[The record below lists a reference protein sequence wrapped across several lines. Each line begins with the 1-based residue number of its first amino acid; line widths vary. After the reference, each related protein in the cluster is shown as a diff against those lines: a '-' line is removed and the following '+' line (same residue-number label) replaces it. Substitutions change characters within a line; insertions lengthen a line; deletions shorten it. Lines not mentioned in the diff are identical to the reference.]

1 MNLELFL
8 EMILDPV
15 MDLLRNIKIEFW
27 AWDGFYF
34 IDPDDKTIIQSWV
47 FARHRDIG
55 ARQKV
60 APGQKSAGGGGA

>member
-8 EMILDPV
+8 EMILDHV

-34 IDPDDKTIIQSWV
+34 IDPTVIQSWV
-47 FARHRDIG
+47 FARHRALG